1 MEQTD
6 IIKEF
11 YENLYSKVKDI
22 YEIFKEFYGED
33 KVDLQGVLTIEEF
46 IAKIDDITISN
57 YINPRPISID
67 SEEWKSLRLL
77 TLKDITDESLKPII
91 IEELSKVKSIHSI
104 PSPFILVWWS
114 SVKITNE
121 FNKSVNISHLY
132 AKVELNYDGTIHSY
146 FTLNRAEYSYAQL
159 ISRYLHSHVS
169 NLPNY
174 NDTEKFQ
181 SCCTGSGPINN
192 TIISLKVEYD
202 KELWQ
207 LFCLELDKY
216 VHIESIEGTP
226 YHRLENIGKS
236 NEFLY
241 INSFRV
247 ISTFPKCFISDK
259 FSLTS
264 WEDFF
269 YYLVESKQL
278 KFNYKNGAFS
288 IGMSYV
294 DYIVTVSNLFIEW
307 YNKEYNDKKVYHT
320 LKNLKYSGII
330 IETIICGNEILTRSI
345 SDNSTDKVS
354 LYEGKKI
361 CTFKGKDITIHIT
374 NTEIYKNENIS
385 YVLEPKLCLYFLYE
399 ILKVLNY
406 SYGRERKADVNKLD
420 SEIYYI

>member
-33 KVDLQGVLTIEEF
+33 KVDLQGVLPIEEF
-46 IAKIDDITISN
+46 TAKIDDITISCF
-57 YINPRPISID
+57 INPRPLSIGI
-67 SEEWKSLRLL
+67 EEWKSLRLL

-104 PSPFILVWWS
+104 PSPFILVWWP
-114 SVKITNE
+114 SVKVTNE
-121 FNKSVNISHLY
+121 FDKSVDISHLY
-132 AKVELNYDGTIHSY
+132 AKVKLNYNGTIYNY
-146 FTLNRAEYSYAQL
+146 FTLNRAEYSYIQL
-159 ISRYLHSHVS
+159 ISGYLHSHVS
-169 NLPNY
+169 SIPHY
-174 NDTEKFQ
+174 NDTEHFQ
-181 SCCTGSGPINN
+181 SCCTGIGPIND
-192 TIISLKVEYD
+192 TMASLKVKYD

-207 LFCLELDKY
+207 LFCLELNKY

-226 YHRLENIGKS
+226 YHRLENIGRG

-247 ISTFPKCFISDK
+247 INAFPRYFISERFPLDC
-259 FSLTS
+259 
-264 WEDFF
+264 WENFF
-269 YYLVESKQL
+269 HYLVESKQL

-288 IGMSYV
+288 IGMSFI

-307 YNKEYNDKKVYHT
+307 YNKEYNDKKIHLT
-320 LKNLKYSGII
+320 LANLKSNGTI
-330 IETIICGNEILTRSI
+330 IETIICGNEILTRNI
-345 SDNSTDKVS
+345 SDNNTDKAS

-361 CTFKGKDITIHIT
+361 CTFKGKDVTIHIT
-374 NTEIYKNENIS
+374 NTDIYKNENIS
-385 YVLEPKLCLYFLYE
+385 YVLEPRLCLYFLYE

-406 SYGRERKADVNKLD
+406 SYGRERKAEINRLD